1 MSYQTKRRQKSP
13 LDHKADLYAA
23 IATIDRLAKHFDRGM
38 VEETLYR
45 RQMKA
50 AISDVFKAQM
60 ALEENGFSMEEFIK
74 ERSLD
79 EKFPEGIKRLNLV
92 QGLEK
97 EEDISLSL
105 QKLKDLPA
113 KTADYVAHAIELIDV
128 LRLRSIAR
136 VEMIVPLLDEMFNI
150 VKDFPNFGEEHWVA
164 VEIDGW
170 RKALLEES
178 PSKILSEE
186 DAEQLEFEASRW
198 LNEFRSQISKIGG

>member
-1 MSYQTKRRQKSP
+1 MSYQTKRRQKSL

-23 IATIDRLAKHFDRGM
+23 IATIDRLATHFDRGM

-60 ALEENGFSMEEFIK
+60 ALEEHGFTIEDFIK
-74 ERSLD
+74 ERKLD
-79 EKFPEGIKRLNLV
+79 EKFPEGVKRLNLV
-92 QGLEK
+92 QGLER
-97 EEDISLSL
+97 EEDTSLSFT
-105 QKLKDLPA
+105 KLKDLPV
-113 KTADYVAHAIELIDV
+113 KSADYVANAIELIDV

-136 VEMIVPLLDEMFNI
+136 VEMIVPLLDEMYNI
-150 VKDFPNFGEEHWVA
+150 VKEFPNLGPDHWVA

-170 RKALLEES
+170 RKALLDES
-178 PSKILSEE
+178 PSMTLPEE
-186 DAEQLEFEASRW
+186 DAERLEFEASRW

>member
-1 MSYQTKRRQKSP
+1 MSYQTRRRQKSP

-60 ALEENGFSMEEFIK
+60 ALEENGFSMEEFIN
-74 ERSLD
+74 ERKLD
-79 EKFPEGIKRLNLV
+79 EKFPEGVKRLNLV

-113 KTADYVAHAIELIDV
+113 KSADYVANAIELIDV

-150 VKDFPNFGEEHWVA
+150 VKDFPNFGQDHWVA

-178 PSKILSEE
+178 PSKLLSEE
-186 DAEQLEFEASRW
+186 DAEQLEFDASRW
-198 LNEFRSQISKIGG
+198 LNEFRNQIRKIGG